1 MVTESMWFVLIPTAA
16 QELSQAGVFIKSTII
31 VPTNNDWRV
40 KLTTTHPLSRGYK
53 YGLYHKANLFMFCFF
68 FQ

>member
-1 MVTESMWFVLIPTAA
+1 MAPESMWFVLIPTAA

-40 KLTTTHPLSRGYK
+40 KLATHPPSRGCN
-53 YGLYHKANLFMFCFF
+53 YGLYHKAKLFMFCFL